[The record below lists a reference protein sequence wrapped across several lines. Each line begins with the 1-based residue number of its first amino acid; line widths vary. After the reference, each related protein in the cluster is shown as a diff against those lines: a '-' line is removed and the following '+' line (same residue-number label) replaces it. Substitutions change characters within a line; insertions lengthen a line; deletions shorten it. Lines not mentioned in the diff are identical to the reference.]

1 MRTKTYDFKSF
12 MDGKHHEVV
21 KKATIPKFSLIPLA
35 VAPLFTTTLVN
46 AEASVPVVGSEIR
59 DKMMTAF
66 EPLIGLIQGMAYP
79 VAMVVV
85 LGGAIFVMIGNS
97 DKGFG
102 MMQKAG
108 LGYLLVMIAPMI
120 LDVLVDSMKGIV

>member
-1 MRTKTYDFKSF
+1 MKTKTYDFQSF
-12 MDGKHHEVV
+12 IRKEHIPEVKPPV
-21 KKATIPKFSLIPLA
+21 MSLIPLA
-35 VAPLFTTTLVN
+35 AAPFVPTTVF
-46 AEASVPVVGSEIR
+46 AEESIKI
-59 DKMMTAF
+59 KMMNAF
-66 EPLIGLIQGMAYP
+66 DPIIELIQGMAYP

-97 DKGFG
+97 DKGFS

-120 LDVLVDSMKGIV
+120 LDVLVDAMGGVL

>member
-1 MRTKTYDFKSF
+1 MKTKTYDFKAF
-12 MDGKHHEVV
+12 MKSEHIPDV
-21 KKATIPKFSLIPLA
+21 KPPTMSLIPLA
-35 VAPLFTTTLVN
+35 AAPFIPTKVF
-46 AEASVPVVGSEIR
+46 AEESIKT
-59 DKMMTAF
+59 KMMNAF
-66 EPLIGLIQGMAYP
+66 DPVIELIQGMAYP

-97 DKGFG
+97 DKGFN

-120 LDVLVDSMKGIV
+120 LDVLVDAMGGVI

>member
-1 MRTKTYDFKSF
+1 MKTKTYDFKSF
-12 MDGKHHEVV
+12 IRNEHELPSV
-21 KKATIPKFSLIPLA
+21 KQAPTLSLVPLA
-35 VAPLFTTTLVN
+35 VAPLIPATAFAQETVK
-46 AEASVPVVGSEIR
+46 A
-59 DKMMTAF
+59 KMMTAF
-66 EPLIGLIQGMAYP
+66 NPLIDLIQGLAYP

-85 LGGAIFVMIGNS
+85 LGGAIFIMIGNS

-120 LDVLVDSMKGIV
+120 LDVLVDAMAGVV

>member
-1 MRTKTYDFKSF
+1 MKTKTYNFKSF
-12 MDGKHHEVV
+12 MKHEHE
-21 KKATIPKFSLIPLA
+21 KKIKAPTMSLIPLA
-35 VAPLFTTTLVN
+35 TAPLWATMKVSAETTVQ
-46 AEASVPVVGSEIR
+46 A
-59 DKMMTAF
+59 KMMTAF
-66 EPLIGLIQGMAYP
+66 TPIIDLIQGMAYP
-79 VAMVVV
+79 VAMIVV

-120 LDVLVDSMKGIV
+120 FDVLVDAMKGVAS

>member
-1 MRTKTYDFKSF
+1 MKTYEFKSF
-12 MDGKHHEVV
+12 MNKEHE
-21 KKATIPKFSLIPLA
+21 KKIKQPTLSLIPLA
-35 VAPLFTTTLVN
+35 IAPF
-46 AEASVPVVGSEIR
+46 VPTAAYAQEVSIKA
-59 DKMMTAF
+59 KMMAAF
-66 EPLIGLIQGMAYP
+66 DPIIELIQGMAYP

-97 DKGFG
+97 DKGFS

-120 LDVLVDSMKGIV
+120 LDVLVDAMAGVV